1 VTGEPLVT
9 VTIPTY
15 NRAHLLRESL
25 ESVLAQ
31 TVKRLEVI
39 VSDNASTD
47 ATADVV
53 ASFRDPRVSYTRL
66 ERNLGHLAN
75 LSRCLGL
82 GTAPLVMIFQDDDLM
97 LPHNIERKL
106 EVLEADEGIV
116 FVHSAFSFI
125 DDEGHILNEK
135 ASWWD
140 AQTSIESPEQF
151 VRGTLEW
158 GLRVDLSSPLIRRRF
173 VQGERFEEEE
183 GLAADHGFY
192 LRLGRKGKVAYLD
205 EPLTASRRH
214 AGSLSVAQEAHLLE
228 GGYYAPSFAYCGGCR
243 SVNTRFLNRYGAEF
257 RDVKEL
263 RWIARRWARQELGSV
278 VRANTGNE
286 PRFRTTIRYIRR
298 AVKVD
303 PMVLT
308 TRRLILVL
316 GWTLI
321 GRRGRQLS
329 RRVLHIEHR
338 S

>member
-1 VTGEPLVT
+1 M
-9 VTIPTY
+9 
-15 NRAHLLRESL
+15 
-25 ESVLAQ
+25 LAQ

-125 DDEGHILNEK
+125 DDDGRLLNEK

-140 AQTSIESPEQF
+140 AQTSTETPQQF

-158 GLRVDLSSPLIRRRF
+158 GLRVDLSSPLMRRRL

-205 EPLTASRRH
+205 EPLTVSRRH
-214 AGSLSVAQEAHLLE
+214 AGSLSVKQEAHLLE
-228 GGYYAPSFAYCGGCR
+228 GGYYAPSFPYSVGCR
-243 SVNTRFLNRYGAEF
+243 AVNERFLNRYRSEF
-257 RDVKEL
+257 ADVKEL
-263 RWIARRWARQELGSV
+263 RQIAKRWARQDLASI
-278 VRANTGNE
+278 VRANTGDE
-286 PRFRTTIRYIRR
+286 PTLR
-298 AVKVD
+298 ATARCIKRAARVD
-303 PMVLT
+303 PMVLI
-308 TRRLILVL
+308 TRKLILVL
-316 GWTLI
+316 AWTLI
-321 GRRGRQLS
+321 GRRGRRLS
-329 RRVLHIEHR
+329 RRVLSIPNP

>member
-1 VTGEPLVT
+1 VSGDPIVT

-82 GTAPLVMIFQDDDLM
+82 GTAPLVAIFQDDDLM
-97 LPHNIERKL
+97 LPYNIERKL
-106 EVLEADEGIV
+106 EVLQADEGIV

-125 DDEGHILNEK
+125 DDEGRLLNEK

-158 GLRVDLSSPLIRRRF
+158 GLRVDLSSPLMRRRF

-205 EPLTASRRH
+205 EPLTVSRRH
-214 AGSLSVAQEAHLLE
+214 AGSLSVKQEAHLLE
-228 GGYYAPSFAYCGGCR
+228 GGYYAPSFPYSAGCR
-243 SVNTRFLNRYGAEF
+243 AVNERFLNRYRSEF
-257 RDVKEL
+257 ADVKEL
-263 RWIARRWARQELGSV
+263 RQIAKRWARQDLASV
-278 VRANTGNE
+278 VRANTGDE
-286 PRFRTTIRYIRR
+286 PTLRVTARCIKR
-298 AVKVD
+298 AARVD
-303 PMVLT
+303 PMVLIN
-308 TRRLILVL
+308 RKLILVL
-316 GWTLI
+316 AWTLI
-321 GRRGRQLS
+321 GRRGRRLS
-329 RRVLHIEHR
+329 RRVLSIP
-338 S
+338 

>member
-1 VTGEPLVT
+1 MSGDPLVT

-125 DDEGHILNEK
+125 DDEGQVLNEK

-158 GLRVDLSSPLIRRRF
+158 GLRVDLSSPLMRRRF

-214 AGSLSVAQEAHLLE
+214 ASAISVTQEAHLLE
-228 GGYYAPSFAYCGGCR
+228 GGYYAPSFRYSSGCR
-243 SVNTRFLNRYGAEF
+243 VVNKRFLDRYGSEYE
-257 RDVKEL
+257 DVSKL
-263 RWIARRWARQELGSV
+263 RRIARSWSRRDLASI
-278 VRANTGNE
+278 VRANTGYE
-286 PRFRTTIRYIRR
+286 PSMRSTARHISR
-298 AVKVD
+298 AAKID
-303 PMVLT
+303 PTVLA
-308 TRRLILVL
+308 TRKLLLVTA
-316 GWTLI
+316 WTLI
-321 GRRGRQLS
+321 GRRGRRLA
-329 RRVLHIEHR
+329 RRILNFDRR